1 VRQRCT
7 QRDAAPQQL
16 SARSADMADI
26 SPCSGIKGAAAIVDF
41 ANALLTADS
50 GGPSDAPLPARV

>member
-1 VRQRCT
+1 
-7 QRDAAPQQL
+7 
-16 SARSADMADI
+16 MADI

-50 GGPSDAPLPARV
+50 GRPSDAPLPARV